1 MTVTGP
7 SYIINYNTYIAAL
20 LYIYADYADRYSAY
34 TVIYSLLGYITCKN
48 EVYKYNG
55 IDTASYI

>member
-1 MTVTGP
+1 M
-7 SYIINYNTYIAAL
+7 YIA
-20 LYIYADYADRYSAY
+20 DHADRYSVY
-34 TVIYSLLGYITCKN
+34 TVIYSLLGYIKCIN